1 MAKLTVRIPDELHER
16 LVVRGRAA
24 GKSLN
29 QLIVDSVRRS
39 LDAPAAP
46 KLNERER
53 LEEALGDLLATPA
66 EKTFV
71 EPDDEETPLLSHEE
85 LQRIMPRLTPSLS
98 ESIIADRED
107 RF

>member
-1 MAKLTVRIPDELHER
+1 VARVTVRLPDELHER
-16 LVVRGRAA
+16 LVVRGRAT

-29 QLIVDSVRRS
+29 QFIVDSVRSS
-39 LDAPAAP
+39 LDAPAAA
-46 KLNERER
+46 KLSARER

-98 ESIIADRED
+98 ASIIADRED